1 MKTKKQLFE
10 NKVRQIV
17 KEQLLREGPQ
27 TEKLLNMLKNKF
39 KQSSDFGRGQMAIID
54 AGKFT
59 DEHLKAAID
68 YHSRFS
74 KQLELFMGFGDK

>member
-1 MKTKKQLFE
+1 
-10 NKVRQIV
+10 
-17 KEQLLREGPQ
+17 
-27 TEKLLNMLKNKF
+27 MLKNKF